1 MANIVR
7 RDPLRFMRDWM
18 GLDPFRDLAP
28 ASTERTVFDFVP
40 DFEVKETNDGFVF
53 KGDVPGVEEKDLDIQ
68 LTGNMLTIRGNKEE
82 EKRDEGDKFY
92 TYERSYGSFARSF
105 ALPEGVDGERIHA
118 ELKDGVLTLAV
129 PKTTEVKSTKVKV
142 KRGEKH

>member
-7 RDPLRFMRDWM
+7 RDPFRFMREWM

-28 ASTERTVFDFVP
+28 AGTEKAMFDFVP
-40 DFEVKETNDGFVF
+40 DFEVKETKDGFVF
-53 KGDVPGVEEKDLDIQ
+53 KGDLPGVEEKDLDVQ

-82 EKRDEGDKFY
+82 EKKDEGDKYY

-105 ALPEGVDGERIHA
+105 ALPEGVDAQRVHA
-118 ELKDGVLTLAV
+118 DLHDGVLTIAV
-129 PKTTEVKSTKVKV
+129 PKTSEVKATKVKV